1 MGNYAILHIK
11 DRLARINGVGSVQV
25 MGAYA
30 MRIWVKPD
38 RMDYLGVTVAD
49 IASAIEQQSEVIPGG
64 QLGAEPNDGS
74 AQFTYTV
81 RMPAQYNTVEQFE
94 RIVLRAE
101 PDAAS
106 TPDIQYMLAILAS
119 RLGDEEQAVTYF
131 LRSVELRESLK
142 FRGNL
147 DPEISR
153 LIRKYGLFRED
164 FE

>member
-1 MGNYAILHIK
+1 
-11 DRLARINGVGSVQV
+11 
-25 MGAYA
+25 

-101 PDAAS
+101 PDGS
-106 TPDIQYMLAILAS
+106 LVDLR
-119 RLGDEEQAVTYF
+119 RLLDLPATALQHDHDQPVAGQQC
-131 LRSVELRESLK
+131 R
-142 FRGNL
+142 RG
-147 DPEISR
+147 R
-153 LIRKYGLFRED
+153 
-164 FE
+164 